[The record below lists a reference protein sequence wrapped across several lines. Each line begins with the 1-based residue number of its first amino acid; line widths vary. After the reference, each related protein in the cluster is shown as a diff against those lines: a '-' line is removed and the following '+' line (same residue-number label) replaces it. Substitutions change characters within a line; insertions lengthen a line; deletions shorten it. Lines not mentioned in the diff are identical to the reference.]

1 MQEKIL
7 QYFRILRSCRTLGEI
22 PLTPLG
28 KRLFLFAA
36 SKGRMQE
43 ALFYNSY

>member
-7 QYFRILRSCRTLGEI
+7 QDFRIFRFCRTLGEI

-28 KRLFLFAA
+28 KRLSFSPP